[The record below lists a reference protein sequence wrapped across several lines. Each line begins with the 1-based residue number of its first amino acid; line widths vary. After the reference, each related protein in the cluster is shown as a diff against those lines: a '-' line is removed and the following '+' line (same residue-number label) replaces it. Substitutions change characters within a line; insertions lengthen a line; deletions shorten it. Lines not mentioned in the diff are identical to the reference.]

1 MGWKDLMKNVT
12 DKATSVAET
21 AQAKFEEQKQ
31 LSAIKK
37 EEQNKKMEEMNER
50 VTEYEQE
57 LLQNILSGFSGAPC
71 IEVED
76 NILDFTKDY
85 FEKLLLPA
93 NSVSASKITMYP
105 YSDKIQ
111 KKAQKALREYDDTET
126 PVFQFEGNKGEFI
139 LMTPTKLYIAVAF
152 PENQTFIANVAVD
165 LQQVSQLGF
174 VSTEEGRKMY
184 KVLKNES
191 DFDDWI
197 RVLPD
202 EVSVVSTQ
210 TAVKNSLKEVLQRF
224 DTAYGKERRIEA
236 DLGGFAIV
244 LFGDRTE
251 VFEQEKNVLKYFK
264 LNADEYEYE
273 EIYKQKEPECTVE
286 VTFRLYLC
294 SSDYAVQVVRVLK
307 KENENG

>member
-111 KKAQKALREYDDTET
+111 KKAQKALREVIYCGGIPRKSD
-126 PVFQFEGNKGEFI
+126 I
-139 LMTPTKLYIAVAF
+139 C
-152 PENQTFIANVAVD
+152 
-165 LQQVSQLGF
+165 SQRCSRF
-174 VSTEEGRKMY
+174 
-184 KVLKNES
+184 
-191 DFDDWI
+191 
-197 RVLPD
+197 
-202 EVSVVSTQ
+202 
-210 TAVKNSLKEVLQRF
+210 TAGISAWFCE
-224 DTAYGKERRIEA
+224 YRRGIS
-236 DLGGFAIV
+236 G
-244 LFGDRTE
+244 
-251 VFEQEKNVLKYFK
+251 
-264 LNADEYEYE
+264 
-273 EIYKQKEPECTVE
+273 CM
-286 VTFRLYLC
+286 
-294 SSDYAVQVVRVLK
+294 
-307 KENENG
+307 

>member
-1 MGWKDLMKNVT
+1 MKRKICFVTIAVMVLSLIGCGSKESTDDASAQEEKQNKAKIEEAMENEDYDKAKTLTANDSNYKDLYKDLEAYLMVVNDIQMRYVH
-12 DKATSVAET
+12 
-21 AQAKFEEQKQ
+21 AKFDDSEDSEFEECAEK
-31 LSAIKK
+31 LEGIPNEYKKYSKFKAKIKLYK
-37 EEQNKKMEEMNER
+37 EE
-50 VTEYEQE
+50 
-57 LLQNILSGFSGAPC
+57 L
-71 IEVED
+71 
-76 NILDFTKDY
+76 
-85 FEKLLLPA
+85 
-93 NSVSASKITMYP
+93 
-105 YSDKIQ
+105 
-111 KKAQKALREYDDTET
+111 QKAISLEKKFRKKYDKLND
-126 PVFQFEGNKGEFI
+126 PYKEG
-139 LMTPTKLYIAVAF
+139 
-152 PENQTFIANVAVD
+152 
-165 LQQVSQLGF
+165 
-174 VSTEEGRKMY
+174 